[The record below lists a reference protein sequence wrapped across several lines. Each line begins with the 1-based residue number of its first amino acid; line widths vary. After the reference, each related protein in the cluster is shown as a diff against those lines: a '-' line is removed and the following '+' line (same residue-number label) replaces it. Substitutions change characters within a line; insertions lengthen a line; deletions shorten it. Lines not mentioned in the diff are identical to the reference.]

1 MDTPFMNIQGP
12 AGILQAQFDTA
23 TDAEGSVAILCHPHP
38 QYGGSMHDGVLQTAA
53 DVLLANG
60 VDCLR
65 FNFRGV
71 GGSEGSFD
79 NGIGEAQDLLAVAD
93 WVSEAYADSPQW
105 WLGYSFGAA
114 MVWRAAQTAQ
124 PGRAIL
130 IAPPVGMLDFS
141 GAPGGVEIDAI
152 AGDRDDFVDT
162 AKLQALDGVTAHII
176 PGADHFFSGYHAQL
190 ADALSA
196 II

>member
-1 MDTPFMNIQGP
+1 MDIQGP
-12 AGILQAQFDTA
+12 AGILEAQFDTA
-23 TDAEGSVAILCHPHP
+23 ADAQGTVAVLCHPHP
-38 QYGGSMHDGVLQTAA
+38 QYGGSMYDGVLQTAA
-53 DVLLANG
+53 EVLLESG

-71 GGSEGSFD
+71 GGSAGSFD
-79 NGIGEAQDLLAVAD
+79 NGVGEAEDLLAVAD
-93 WVSEAYADSPQW
+93 WVSDAYEGCPQW

-114 MVWRAAQTAQ
+114 MVWRALQSAPSIQ

-141 GAPGGVEIDAI
+141 GAPPNLSIDAV
-152 AGDRDDFVDT
+152 AGDRDDFVDS
-162 AKLQALDGVTAHII
+162 AKLQALDGVAANII

-190 ADALSA
+190 AQALRT
-196 II
+196 IVR